1 MMEDERNKKQETV
14 PAPTDDDEKGIY
26 TKAFL
31 MTEMKFGLDF
41 VFRMSDSILPFVW
54 LHLPAFYCKGLVG
67 ESKKMVSMEDYKGAF
82 LVLVFYPKDFTDV
95 GDATLNLILGSW
107 WGVQSGAGGNLYWF
121 CADTQG
127 LDREGGAPVAM
138 LGDMTGNM
146 ARMFGGLDTTHT
158 AYSSMF
164 LVDTEG
170 VVNALKLTGKG
181 GLGVG
186 GVGDVLDLVRDSFT
200 VDVKTEDVDSCE

>member
-54 LHLPAFYCKGLVG
+54 LHLPAFYCKGLV
-67 ESKKMVSMEDYKGAF
+67 EDSKKMVSMEDYKGTF

-95 GDATLNLILGSW
+95 GDATLKLILGSW
-107 WGVQSGAGGNLYWF
+107 WRVQSGAGGDLYWF

-127 LDREGGAPVAM
+127 LDREEGWRGSCHHAGVHDWEHGQDVR
-138 LGDMTGNM
+138 GD
-146 ARMFGGLDTTHT
+146 
-158 AYSSMF
+158 
-164 LVDTEG
+164 
-170 VVNALKLTGKG
+170 
-181 GLGVG
+181 
-186 GVGDVLDLVRDSFT
+186 
-200 VDVKTEDVDSCE
+200 